1 MNLTTEIILLLSAVS
16 FVAGFID
23 SIAGGG
29 GLLTLPSLLLAG
41 VPPQIALGTNKFTAT
56 LGTGVAVGY
65 FVYAR
70 KVVWK
75 VVLIGILFTFIGSYS
90 GSMAILAIN
99 PDVAGKLLVFLL
111 PLAAALLFLP
121 RTKSTLSES
130 VDKKRLLIITPIV
143 CLFIGFYDGFF
154 GPGTGTFLTISLYFF
169 LRLNLLAATAT
180 AKVFN
185 LASNVGA
192 LIAFVMAAKV
202 LYAVAIPMAA
212 ANMAGNFIGSRL
224 AIKKGQQ
231 IIKYFLMGALVLLT
245 ISLAIKYF

>member
-75 VVLIGILFTFIGSYS
+75 VVLTGVLFTFMGSYS
-90 GSMAILAIN
+90 GSRAILAIN

-121 RTKSTLSES
+121 RTKSNLSES
-130 VDKKRLLIITPIV
+130 IGKKQLFLYTPLV
-143 CLFIGFYDGFF
+143 CLLIGFYDGFF
-154 GPGTGTFLTISLYFF
+154 GPGTGTFLTISLFFF

-185 LASNVGA
+185 LASNVSA
-192 LIAFVMAAKV
+192 LFAFVMAAKV
-202 LYAVAIPMAA
+202 LYVVAIPMAA

-224 AIKKGQQ
+224 ALKKGQT
-231 IIKYFLMGALVLLT
+231 IIRYFLIIALVLLT

>member
-29 GLLTLPSLLLAG
+29 GLLTLPSLMLAG

-75 VVLIGILFTFIGSYS
+75 VVLTGVLFTFMGSYS
-90 GSMAILAIN
+90 GSRAILAIN

-121 RTKSTLSES
+121 RNKLNLSES
-130 VDKKRLLIITPIV
+130 IGKKQLFLYTPLV
-143 CLFIGFYDGFF
+143 CLLIGFYDGFF
-154 GPGTGTFLTISLYFF
+154 GPGTGTFLTISLFFF

-185 LASNVGA
+185 LASNVSA
-192 LIAFVMAAKV
+192 LFAFVMAAKV